1 MWAAGDGIRAWVV
14 VPAVVVVL
22 AGTGMPAL
30 ADPAPSAKDVAAGKK
45 RVRDKAREVGRLKA
59 RLALADGRLRTLAG
73 DAETAVENYN
83 GAVVRLGKAQKSYR
97 GAQRRLTRAQ
107 QAVRQRRAAIGRMA
121 ADQYAS
127 GGAGPAAMDLVGPGG
142 PQGFMDRAQLTQ
154 VFSRRESGTFG
165 QLRAAQIVAG
175 VFRRRAADDLT
186 TQRRLTRSAARAKE
200 AARAAVARQRVSVRQ
215 IGAEKRR
222 LQRELGTDRNTVNDQ
237 VRRRDTAQ
245 RAARAPEPTAP
256 APSTASTQ
264 PTPPVHRESGDHGA
278 PRSKGDIAAD
288 WALTQL
294 GKPYVWAAAGP
305 NAYDCSGLTMRAW
318 QKAGVMLDHW
328 TGTQWTSGPHP
339 STNDLHRGDLLLFGK
354 ITRNPA
360 TIHHVGIYIGHGQM
374 VEAPFTGANVR
385 ISSIW
390 RPDLVGATRPSG

>member
-1 MWAAGDGIRAWVV
+1 MWAAGDGVRAWIV

-22 AGTGMPAL
+22 AGSGTPAL

-45 RVRDKAREVGRLKA
+45 RVRDKAREVGRLRA

-83 GAVVRLGKAQKSYR
+83 GEVVRLGRAQKSYR
-97 GAQRRLTRAQ
+97 GAQKRLTRAQ
-107 QAVRQRRAAIGRMA
+107 QAVRQRRAAVGRIA
-121 ADQYAS
+121 ADRYAT
-127 GGAGPAAMDLVGPGG
+127 GGAGPAAIDIVGPGG
-142 PQGFMDRAQLTQ
+142 PQGFMDRAQLTE
-154 VFSRRESGTFG
+154 VFSRREAGTFG

-175 VFRRRAADDLT
+175 VFRRRAAHDLA

-200 AARAAVARQRVSVRQ
+200 AARAAVARQRTSVRQ

-222 LQRELGTDRNTVNDQ
+222 LQRELGIDRDTVNDQ
-237 VRRRDTAQ
+237 VRRRTAAEN
-245 RAARAPEPTAP
+245 AARDAEPAAP
-256 APSTASTQ
+256 AAPA
-264 PTPPVHRESGDHGA
+264 HHESGDHGA
-278 PRSKGDIAAD
+278 ARSKGDIAAA

-294 GKPYVWAAAGP
+294 GKPYVWAADGP
-305 NAYDCSGLTMRAW
+305 DSYDCSGLTMRAW
-318 QKAGVMLDHW
+318 QKAGVLLDHW

-339 STNDLHRGDLLLFGK
+339 STDDLHRGDLLLFGK
-354 ITRNPA
+354 ITSNPA

>member
-1 MWAAGDGIRAWVV
+1 MRADRLRAWVV

-22 AGTGMPAL
+22 AGSGAPAL

-45 RVRDKAREVGRLKA
+45 RVRDKAREVGRLRA
-59 RLALADGRLRTLAG
+59 RLALADGRLRTLAD

-83 GAVVRLGKAQKSYR
+83 GEVVRLGRAQKAYR
-97 GAQRRLTRAQ
+97 GAQKRLTRAQ
-107 QAVRQRRAAIGRMA
+107 QAVRQRRAAVGRIA
-121 ADQYAS
+121 ADRYTT
-127 GGAGPAAMDLVGPGG
+127 GGTSPAAADLLGPGG

-154 VFSRRESGTFG
+154 VFSRREAGTFG

-175 VFRRRAADDLT
+175 VFRRRAAHDLT

-200 AARAAVARQRVSVRQ
+200 SARAAVARQRVSVRQ
-215 IGAEKRR
+215 IGAQKRR
-222 LQRELGTDRNTVNDQ
+222 LQRELGIDRDTVKDQ
-237 VRRRDTAQ
+237 VRRRGAAE
-245 RAARAPEPTAP
+245 RAARDTEPAAP
-256 APSTASTQ
+256 AAARP
-264 PTPPVHRESGDHGA
+264 DHGTRKTHGTA
-278 PRSKGDIAAD
+278 RSKGDIAAD

-305 NAYDCSGLTMRAW
+305 DAYDCSGLTMRAW
-318 QKAGVMLDHW
+318 QKAGVLLDHW

>member
-1 MWAAGDGIRAWVV
+1 MWAAGDGVRAWIV

-22 AGTGMPAL
+22 AGSGTPAL

-45 RVRDKAREVGRLKA
+45 RVRDKAREVGRLRA

-83 GAVVRLGKAQKSYR
+83 GEVVRLGRAQKSYR
-97 GAQRRLTRAQ
+97 GAQKRLGRAQ
-107 QAVRQRRAAIGRMA
+107 QAVRQRRAAIGRIA
-121 ADQYAS
+121 ADRYAS
-127 GGAGPAAMDLVGPGG
+127 GGANPAATDIVGPGG
-142 PQGFMDRAQLTQ
+142 PQGFMDRAQLTE
-154 VFSRRESGTFG
+154 VFSRREAGTFG

-175 VFRRRAADDLT
+175 VFRRRAAQDLAA
-186 TQRRLTRSAARAKE
+186 QRRLTRSAARAKE
-200 AARAAVARQRVSVRQ
+200 AARAAVARQRTSVRQ
-215 IGAEKRR
+215 IGAQKRR
-222 LQRELGTDRNTVNDQ
+222 LQRELGIDRDTVNDQ
-237 VRRRDTAQ
+237 VRRRSAAES
-245 RAARAPEPTAP
+245 AARDAEPAAP
-256 APSTASTQ
+256 A
-264 PTPPVHRESGDHGA
+264 TPAHHDSGDHGA
-278 PRSKGDIAAD
+278 ARDKGDIAAD

-318 QKAGVMLDHW
+318 QHAGVQLDHW

-354 ITRNPA
+354 ITSDPA